1 MFGYF
6 LQTTLKSR
14 RHYWVASIAGI
25 AGGIISGLV
34 KSGTEGVFP
43 PRTPDR
49 PIPPAEVL
57 QSFGFHTDDMIY
69 RYSDHIVNW
78 GISGVHYLFSVVF
91 AVFYCLAAEIFPIVK
106 LWQGLLFG
114 LLVTL
119 AFHGIVLPL
128 GHWAPAIWNLPF
140 DELFSESVGHLLW
153 AWTLEI
159 FRHDLRNR
167 MVKASV
173 N

>member
-1 MFGYF
+1 M
-6 LQTTLKSR
+6 
-14 RHYWVASIAGI
+14 ASIAGI
-25 AGGIISGLV
+25 AGGIISGFV
-34 KSGTEGVFP
+34 KSGTESILP

-57 QSFGFHTDDMIY
+57 QSFGIHTDDMIY
-69 RYSDHIVNW
+69 HYSDHIVNW

-91 AVFYCLAAEIFPIVK
+91 AVFYCLAVEIFPIVK

-114 LLVTL
+114 VLVTL
-119 AFHGIVLPL
+119 AFHGVVLPL
-128 GHWAPAIWNLPF
+128 GGWAPAIWNLPF

-153 AWTLEI
+153 AWTIEI

-167 MVKASV
+167 MIKASAG
-173 N
+173 

>member
-6 LQTTLKSR
+6 LQRTLKSS

-25 AGGIISGLV
+25 AGGIISGFV
-34 KSGTEGVFP
+34 KSGTESILP

-57 QSFGFHTDDMIY
+57 QSFGIHTDDMIY
-69 RYSDHIVNW
+69 HYSDHIVNW

-91 AVFYCLAAEIFPIVK
+91 AVFYCLAVEIFPIVK

-114 LLVTL
+114 VLVTL
-119 AFHGIVLPL
+119 AFHGVVLPL
-128 GHWAPAIWNLPF
+128 GGWAPAIWNLPF

-153 AWTLEI
+153 AWTIEI

-167 MVKASV
+167 MIKASAG
-173 N
+173 